1 MLRKILKPERGIYAL
16 MGAICCGIL
25 AVDIGRVLG
34 LTEYRGAMT
43 YVRIALIAL
52 CAALFLLAAG
62 CMIAGLRKRERA
74 TAVRGEKREW
84 TIYAAVILL
93 ITAGLWIN
101 YRTVNLAYPLVY
113 DGGDEIGV
121 YALIKS
127 ILQNGTS
134 LVTPLEGGKAGADM
148 FDYLYSDKLSFLLV
162 KGIGIFVKNPYT
174 VATLFFFLNHYLIA
188 LAGTWVCRKIRI
200 GRPMSITVGVLYAF
214 SPYIQTRFC
223 HLWLTPYFMLPL
235 ACLAAIWIIEGKV
248 FEEGKRLRDSRTFRK
263 MAVMCFGCAFTG
275 LYYAYFACA
284 MIAAAMVI
292 RCFAEKERKMS
303 RILYPAILIGIIGA
317 AVAVNMIPNLMYW
330 KLYGMNPAS
339 EIAMRNGAD
348 AEVYGLKMT
357 RMLLPRNFHRIT
369 PLWNFTNLYLNNY
382 PLTNENSTAALGLI
396 GSIGFVM
403 SLIMLL
409 SGRKEYRTVSSLNM
423 SAFLIGTIGGI
434 GGLISVF
441 INIPMRSYN
450 RISLVIMFLSLV
462 IAAMLAENLLK
473 KRPKAWLAAMS
484 AVMLCV
490 GFYDQTVPW
499 NTRDFSDFEAV
510 KEITDK
516 AEETLEPGDSIFVLP
531 YDDWPSSK
539 IPGGGYMLHMGY
551 IESEGLHWSY
561 GAAQGRPEAEWQK
574 ATAEKMPEEMVRQVR
589 EAGYDGIWMDT
600 ALMTRKNGDSEET
613 EWMIGEI
620 TDAAGTEPITSR
632 DGRICFWKIKEE
644 KLP

>member
-1 MLRKILKPERGIYAL
+1 MLRKILKPGRGVYAL
-16 MGAICCGIL
+16 MGAICCAIL

-34 LTEYRGAMT
+34 LTEYRGMLT
-43 YVRIALIAL
+43 YGRIALIVL
-52 CAALFLLAAG
+52 SGVLFLMAAG
-62 CMIAGLRKRERA
+62 CMIAGLRKREQE
-74 TAVRGEKREW
+74 TAVRTEKREW

-101 YRTVNLAYPLVY
+101 YRTVNLAYPLLY

-134 LVTPLEGGKAGADM
+134 LVTPLEGGNAGADM

-162 KGIGIFVKNPYT
+162 RMIGVFVKNPYT
-174 VATLFFFLNHYLIA
+174 IATLFFFLNHYLIA
-188 LAGTWVCRKIRI
+188 LTGTWVCRQIRI
-200 GRPMSITVGVLYAF
+200 SRAMSIAVGVLYAF
-214 SPYIQTRFC
+214 SPYIQLRFC

-235 ACLAAIWIIEGKV
+235 ACLVAIWIIEGKP

-292 RCFAEKERKMS
+292 RFFAAKERKAS

-317 AVAVNMIPNLMYW
+317 AVAVNMIPNLLYW
-330 KLYGMNPAS
+330 KLFGMNPAS

-348 AEVYGLKMT
+348 AEVYGLKMS

-369 PLWNFTNLYLNNY
+369 KLWNFTNRYLHSY

-396 GSIGFVM
+396 PSVGFVM

-409 SGRKEYRTVSSLNM
+409 SGRKEYRTVSSLNV

-441 INIPMRSYN
+441 INMPMRSYN

-462 IAAMLAENLLK
+462 MAAMLVENLLK
-473 KRPKAWLAAMS
+473 KKPKAWLAAVS
-484 AVMLCV
+484 AVMICV

-499 NTRDFSDFEAV
+499 NTRDFSDYEAM
-510 KEITDK
+510 KEITDQ
-516 AEETLEPGDSIFVLP
+516 AEEELEPGDSIFVLP

-539 IPGGGYMLHMGY
+539 IPDGGYMLHMGY

-574 ATAEKMPEEMVRQVR
+574 ATAEKTPEEIVKQAR

-600 ALMTRKNGDSEET
+600 ELMTRKNEDSEET
-613 EWMIGEI
+613 ERMISEI
-620 TDAAGTEPITSR
+620 TGAAGTEPIISR
-632 DGRICFWKIKEE
+632 DGRIYFWKIKEE